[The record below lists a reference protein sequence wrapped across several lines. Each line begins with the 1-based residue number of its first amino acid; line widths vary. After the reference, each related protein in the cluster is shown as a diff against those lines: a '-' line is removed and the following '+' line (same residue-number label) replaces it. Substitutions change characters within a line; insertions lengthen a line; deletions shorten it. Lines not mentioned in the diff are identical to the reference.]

1 MPIRTNRG
9 RVAVYRRLWGWPLRS
24 PRHLITTIIGLAVLA
39 IVIALLVNHGIHKT
53 PSRIGVATTQSS
65 SATPGSGV
73 EVGTGTQSP
82 SGSTP
87 PQTRLA
93 SPPETP
99 KTSAPAPQAIAV
111 IKAWAQAWVNHPVGM
126 TNQQWL
132 AQLQPYTTPEFL
144 QGEMSTVDVT
154 NIPATAVTAEPVVVH
169 SYTDSVE
176 ATVATNSGSLDII
189 AINTGNN
196 TWLVS
201 AYNPVG

>member
-24 PRHLITTIIGLAVLA
+24 PRHLITTIVGLAVLA
-39 IVIALLVNHGIHKT
+39 VAIAVLVNHGVHKT
-53 PSRIGVATTQSS
+53 PARTGAATTQSS
-65 SATPGSGV
+65 SAVPGSGV

-82 SGSTP
+82 TGSTP
-87 PQTRLA
+87 AQTRLA

-99 KTSAPAPQAIAV
+99 QTSAPAPAAIAV

-169 SYTDSVE
+169 SYANSVE

>member
-24 PRHLITTIIGLAVLA
+24 PRHLIATIVGLIVLIVTVAV
-39 IVIALLVNHGIHKT
+39 LVNHGVHQT
-53 PSRIGVATTQSS
+53 GSGTGPATTQSS
-65 SATPGSGV
+65 STTPGSGV
-73 EVGTGTQSP
+73 DVGTGSQVPT
-82 SGSTP
+82 GTTP
-87 PQTRLA
+87 QQTRLSA
-93 SPPETP
+93 PPETP
-99 KTSAPAPQAIAV
+99 RTASPALAAVAV

-132 AQLQPYTTPEFL
+132 AQLQPYTTAEFL

-154 NIPATAVTAEPVVVH
+154 NIPATAVTGDPAVTH
-169 SYTDSVE
+169 SYTGSVE
-176 ATVATNSGSLDII
+176 ATVATNSGTLDIT
-189 AINTGNN
+189 AIDTGNG